1 MIRTLRALLVVIGM
15 SILALTAP
23 RDAFAQA
30 RPLTAPDIEAFLDG
44 LIPIQQRR
52 FDVAGTVVSVVKDGK
67 VLFTKG
73 YGYSDVYRRTAVTTD
88 ATLFR
93 IGSISKTFTWT
104 AVMQLVEQGKIDPDR
119 DINSYLD
126 FTIPAAFGKPVTM
139 HHLLTHTAGF
149 EENIKDM
156 FVAGVPGS
164 IGDYLK
170 THVPSRIYVPG
181 TTPSYSNYGATLAG
195 YIVERVSGTP
205 FNEYIRQ
212 HIFQPLGM
220 TRATFVQPLP
230 DDLKSFMSQ
239 GYRLASEPPRK
250 FEMIQVWP
258 AGSVSATADAMSH
271 FMIAQ
276 LEDGQYNGARVLK
289 PETVRLMHSRLFGV
303 SPAANGMAHG
313 FYETTRNGHRTI
325 AHGGDSQWFHSDM
338 QLVLDEHLGF
348 FISSN
353 SAGNGGDLRAAV
365 WTGLLDR
372 YYPYVAPVAAP
383 VTSALRDARSVA
395 GAYQTS
401 RRVETNVVSVLDLLS
416 QDVVSVNA
424 DSTISSSS
432 LKDLAGQPKRFRE
445 IAPLVFREVDG
456 QAILAFTKDHEGKLV
471 MSGDYP
477 FMVGHQTPALKGS
490 RLNIGALCFAVGV
503 FFLTLLSWPI
513 MAMLRK
519 HYGTVPALSVRYR
532 RLRLAIRITSL
543 ASLVF
548 LVLIATLLTAIESDI
563 ASFSSNRAGYF
574 HLVQA
579 TGVIGLL
586 GLPVAVIYSLSSW
599 RDRSLWVWTRVWN
612 TLLPLAFVA
621 HAGFLFNW
629 HLFSM

>member
-1 MIRTLRALLVVIGM
+1 MMQTLRAPLMVIGM
-15 SILALTAP
+15 SILALNAP
-23 RDAFAQA
+23 RDAHAQA

-73 YGYSDVYRRTAVTTD
+73 YGYSDVNRRTAVTTD

-104 AVMQLVEQGKIDPDR
+104 AVMQLVEQGKIDLDR
-119 DINSYLD
+119 DINRYLD

-156 FVAGVPGS
+156 FVVGTPEL

-170 THVPSRIYVPG
+170 THVPHQIFEPG

-205 FNEYIRQ
+205 FNEYVRQ
-212 HIFQPLGM
+212 NIFQPLGM
-220 TRATFVQPLP
+220 TRATFAQPLP
-230 DDLKSFMSQ
+230 NELKPFMSQ
-239 GYRLASEPPRK
+239 GYRLASEPPK
-250 FEMIQVWP
+250 TFEMIQVWP

-313 FYETTRNGHRTI
+313 FYETTRNGHRII

-338 QLVLDEHLGF
+338 QLMLDEHLGF
-348 FISSN
+348 FVSSN

-365 WTGLLDR
+365 WAGFLDR
-372 YYPYVAPVAAP
+372 YYPYVPPVAAS
-383 VTSALRDARSVA
+383 VISALSDARSVA

-401 RRVETNVVSVLDLLS
+401 RRVETNMVSVVNLLS

-424 DSTISSSS
+424 DSTISNS
-432 LKDLAGQPKRFRE
+432 
-445 IAPLVFREVDG
+445 
-456 QAILAFTKDHEGKLV
+456 
-471 MSGDYP
+471 
-477 FMVGHQTPALKGS
+477 
-490 RLNIGALCFAVGV
+490 
-503 FFLTLLSWPI
+503 
-513 MAMLRK
+513 
-519 HYGTVPALSVRYR
+519 
-532 RLRLAIRITSL
+532 
-543 ASLVF
+543 
-548 LVLIATLLTAIESDI
+548 
-563 ASFSSNRAGYF
+563 
-574 HLVQA
+574 
-579 TGVIGLL
+579 
-586 GLPVAVIYSLSSW
+586 
-599 RDRSLWVWTRVWN
+599 
-612 TLLPLAFVA
+612 
-621 HAGFLFNW
+621 
-629 HLFSM
+629 

>member
-1 MIRTLRALLVVIGM
+1 MIQTLRAPLMVIGV

-23 RDAFAQA
+23 RFALAQA

-67 VLFTKG
+67 VVFTKG
-73 YGYSDVYRRTAVTTD
+73 YGYSDVSRRTPATTD

-104 AVMQLVEQGKIDPDR
+104 AVMQLVEQGKIDLDR

-126 FTIPAAFGKPVTM
+126 FKIPAAFGKPVTM

-156 FVAGVPGS
+156 FVAGAPGS
-164 IGDYLK
+164 IADYLK
-170 THVPSRIYVPG
+170 THVPQQIYVPG

-212 HIFQPLGM
+212 NIFQPLGM

-230 DDLKSFMSQ
+230 DDLKPFMSQ
-239 GYRLASEPPRK
+239 GYRLASEPPK
-250 FEMIQVWP
+250 SFEMIQVWP

-276 LEDGQYNGARVLK
+276 LEDGQYDGARVLK
-289 PETVRLMHSRLFGV
+289 PETARLMHSRLFGV
-303 SPAANGMAHG
+303 SSAANGMAHG

-338 QLVLDEHLGF
+338 QLMLDEHLGF

-365 WTGLLDR
+365 WTGFLDR
-372 YYPYVAPVAAP
+372 YYPFVPPVAAS
-383 VTSALRDARSVA
+383 VASALSDARAVA

-401 RRVETNVVSVLDLLS
+401 RRVETNVVSVVNLLS
-416 QDVVSVNA
+416 QDVVTVNA

-432 LKDLAGQPKRFRE
+432 LKNLAGKPKRFRE
-445 IAPLVFREVDG
+445 IAPLVFREVGD
-456 QAILAFTKDHEGKLV
+456 QSILAFTKDQAGKLV

-490 RLNIGALCFAVGV
+490 GLNIGALCFALAVLL
-503 FFLTLLSWPI
+503 LTLLSWPV

-519 HYGTVPALSVRYR
+519 HYRSVPALSARYR
-532 RLRLAIRITSL
+532 RLRLGIRITAF
-543 ASLVF
+543 ASLLFV
-548 LVLIATLLTAIESDI
+548 VLIATLLSAIESDI
-563 ASFSSNRAGYF
+563 ASFSSGRAGYF
-574 HLVQA
+574 HLLQA
-579 TGVIGLL
+579 IGLIGLL
-586 GLPVAVIYSLSSW
+586 GLPVAVIHSLSSW
-599 RDRSLWVWTRVWN
+599 RDRSLWVWTKVWN
-612 TLLPLAFVA
+612 TLTLLAFVGYT
-621 HAGFLFNW
+621 GFLLNW
-629 HLFSM
+629 HMFSM

>member
-1 MIRTLRALLVVIGM
+1 MFRTPRVRLTLIAVSLLCV
-15 SILALTAP
+15 AAP
-23 RDAFAQA
+23 RSTFAQS
-30 RPLTAPDIEAFLDG
+30 RPLTAPDVEAFLDG
-44 LIPIQQRR
+44 IIPIQQRR

-73 YGYSDVYRRTAVTTD
+73 YGYSDVARHAPVTTD

-104 AVMQLVEQGKIDPDR
+104 AVMQLVEQGKIDLDR

-126 FTIPAAFGKPVTM
+126 FKVPAAFGKPVTM

-156 FVAGVPGS
+156 FVAGALGS

-170 THVPSRIYVPG
+170 THVPRQIFPPG

-195 YIVERVSGTP
+195 YVVERVSGVP
-205 FNEYIRQ
+205 FNEYI
-212 HIFQPLGM
+212 HTNIFQPLGM
-220 TRATFVQPLP
+220 TRATFAQPLP
-230 DDLKSFMSQ
+230 DDLKPFMSQ
-239 GYRLASEPPRK
+239 GYRLASQPPK
-250 FEMIQVWP
+250 SFEMIQVWP
-258 AGSVSATADAMSH
+258 AGSVAATADAMSR

-276 LEDGQYNGARVLK
+276 LAEGQYGDVHILK
-289 PETVRLMHSRLFGV
+289 PETARLMHSRLFGV

-338 QLVLDEHLGF
+338 QLMLDEHLGF

-365 WTGLLDR
+365 WTGFLDR
-372 YYPYVAPVAAP
+372 YYPYTPPVVALLPN
-383 VTSALRDARSVA
+383 ALDDARSVA

-401 RRVETNVVSVLDLLS
+401 RRVETNMVSVVNMLS
-416 QDVVSVNA
+416 EDMLTVNA
-424 DSTISSSS
+424 DSTISNSS
-432 LKDLAGQPKRFRE
+432 LKDLAGNSKHFRE

-456 QAILAFTKDHEGKLV
+456 QAILAFTKDEQGKLV

-477 FMVGHQTPALKGS
+477 FMIGHQTPTLKNG
-490 RLNIGALCFAVGV
+490 RLNIGLLCFAFAV
-503 FFLTLLSWPI
+503 FLLTLLSWPI
-513 MAMLRK
+513 MAMVRK
-519 HYGTVPALSVRYR
+519 HYGSAPSLSAGYR
-532 RLRLAIRITSL
+532 RLRSAIRVTSL

-548 LVLIATLLTAIESDI
+548 VVLIATFLSAIQSDI
-563 ASFSSNRAGYF
+563 ASFSSTRAGYF
-574 HLVQA
+574 HLLQA
-579 TGVIGLL
+579 IGLFSLL
-586 GLPVAVIYSLSSW
+586 GLPVAVIYSVSSW
-599 RDRSLWVWTRVWN
+599 RDQSLWVWTKAWN
-612 TLLPLAFVA
+612 ALTALAFFA
-621 HAGFLFNW
+621 YTGFLLNW